1 MHEKQAISTCTVR
14 IRSSRYIVEERHEDD
29 AVFRSDNLKD
39 AKDTIINTGDAS
51 AIESSFNAFSCHL
64 EKNISH

>member
-1 MHEKQAISTCTVR
+1 MISTCTLQ
-14 IRSSRYIVEERHEDD
+14 ILSNRYIVEESHEDD

-39 AKDTIINTGDAS
+39 AKNTIINTGDAS
-51 AIESSFNAFSCHL
+51 TIESSFNVFSCHL